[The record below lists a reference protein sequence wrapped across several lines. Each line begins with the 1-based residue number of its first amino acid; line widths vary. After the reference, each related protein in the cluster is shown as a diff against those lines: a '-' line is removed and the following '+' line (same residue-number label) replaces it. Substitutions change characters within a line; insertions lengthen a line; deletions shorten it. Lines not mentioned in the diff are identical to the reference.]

1 VKESVLGPR
10 DFYLLITVF
19 GSMAAGLAYP
29 DLGRPFSPA
38 ITPLLM
44 VMLFLSFL
52 QMRFSEVWV
61 SWQKNWPSL
70 FLFSMI
76 KLLVLPAALFFLFRR
91 FWPEYALPVLLLSGI
106 STGIVAPFISDLV
119 GARTPFVLGL
129 VVLTSL
135 LVPLSLPSL
144 VRGLSGREIGIPLG
158 PMVQLLS
165 LIIFVPAAL
174 AALLRRVVP
183 RGMAGMERLRYPL
196 SLLLFA
202 LINLGVFSRY
212 QAFFRTRPLEL
223 ANSVLVAFMLSV
235 IFHLA
240 GWLIDWGQGPAQ
252 RLAQAVSLAYINN
265 VLVIVFS
272 SQYFGPLCPTLA
284 AMYML
289 PFFSLIFP
297 LRLLGKSAGR

>member
-1 VKESVLGPR
+1 MRPR
-10 DFYLLITVF
+10 DFYLLLTVF

-44 VMLFLSFL
+44 MMLFLSFL
-52 QMRFSEVWV
+52 QMRFSEVWL
-61 SWQKNWPSL
+61 SWRRNWPGI
-70 FLFSMI
+70 FLFGLI
-76 KLLVLPAALFFLFRR
+76 KLLLLPAVLFFLFQR

-119 GARTPFVLGL
+119 GARTSFVLGL

-135 LVPLSLPSL
+135 LVPLSLPLL
-144 VRGLSGREIGIPLG
+144 VRGLSGREIGIPFG
-158 PMVQLLS
+158 SMVRLLS
-165 LIIFVPAAL
+165 LIIFIPAAL
-174 AALLRRVVP
+174 AALLRQVAP
-183 RGMAGMERLRYPL
+183 RGIAIMERLRYPL

-223 ANSVLVAFMLSV
+223 ANAVLAAFMLSV

-240 GWLIDWGQGPAQ
+240 GWLIDWGQGPEQ

-297 LRLLGKSAGR
+297 LRLLGKRAGR